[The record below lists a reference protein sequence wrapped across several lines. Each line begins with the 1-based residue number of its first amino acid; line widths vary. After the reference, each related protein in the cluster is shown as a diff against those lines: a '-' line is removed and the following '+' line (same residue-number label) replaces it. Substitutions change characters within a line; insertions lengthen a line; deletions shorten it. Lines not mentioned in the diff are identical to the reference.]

1 MRSPQVGCSSEVMLD
16 SFTDCGVLTEL
27 GDSVFFRYK
36 RFQEF
41 FVSGYLRDAP
51 QELERIRNEQ
61 YLEFTREFDLY
72 TARFRHENS
81 FLEVGRR
88 NLRETR
94 IPKPMEG
101 TQLTDYLASG
111 IRTDFAINQLQ
122 TMRKEPMTA
131 DKIDALLDETERKVA
146 KKRT

>member
-1 MRSPQVGCSSEVMLD
+1 
-16 SFTDCGVLTEL
+16 
-27 GDSVFFRYK
+27 
-36 RFQEF
+36 
-41 FVSGYLRDAP
+41 
-51 QELERIRNEQ
+51 
-61 YLEFTREFDLY
+61 
-72 TARFRHENS
+72 
-81 FLEVGRR
+81 
-88 NLRETR
+88 
-94 IPKPMEG
+94 MEG